1 MSVQIFRLRPI
12 ATALLLAT
20 CLPAPALADDADF
33 VTPSVTA
40 VQRTRERA
48 MSNGALGVNAFR
60 VHDLGFIG
68 TGVRVNV
75 LDTGVRATHRE
86 LGARVLRTQSR
97 DVSTSTG
104 RSSTGITDGHGHGTF
119 VASIIAGAADGY
131 GFTGVAPGASIISSE
146 VMSAATGWGG
156 SDAALLRAVR
166 NGISGGAFIHNMSLG
181 AGGPIGEA
189 ALREAVARGTLS
201 IVAAGNRG
209 VANPDWPARYAK
221 ETWANNSIIAVGAV
235 DSRNNIASFSNR
247 AGDTAN
253 WYVVALGVD
262 VVGAGASSNTAYV
275 SGSGTSM
282 ATPIVAGVAA
292 LIKERWTRLNASQVG
307 QIIFAT
313 TTDLGAPGIDPVYG
327 RGLVDAYRAMQPV
340 GTTGTRTAN
349 GQWSFNT
356 GGTLL
361 TASGTWNTRAMG
373 AASTLSGVLVFDS
386 FDRDFATDFSSA
398 LVTPRPVGFEG
409 LAPLSDRQMQFAEK
423 TLDPMGS
430 RMLLASETRLDRMRA
445 DGGEQ
450 QTLGNYVHRFRG
462 TNAVLGAAWVQK
474 FEGGTQF
481 GFGSG
486 GMNAFF
492 GLQGMDSVSTQQTA
506 QGLQNPMF
514 ALVPMAQ
521 SVGLALPVAQTWE
534 MKLGLA
540 SSHGGNAVAEQLGI
554 TGGMALKQTLA
565 LAELNRRFDEGRTV
579 IGLQV
584 ANLSENGS
592 LAGGQGYGLL
602 SLQEM
607 RTSTQA
613 LTLQA
618 ATRLSE
624 HLVAGA
630 QFTTAYLPA
639 AGNGGASLVT
649 GATSM
654 NLSGWGVGLTRFDA
668 FTKGDRLALTLSEPL
683 AVRSGSL
690 LLDVPTTVDGNGSI
704 GYERRS
710 LGLAGSARER
720 LYEATWS
727 MPLDKGTASL
737 MVSGMY
743 RQHALGNA
751 DASGE
756 LLGMLRFQRVF

>member
-1 MSVQIFRLRPI
+1 
-12 ATALLLAT
+12 
-20 CLPAPALADDADF
+20 
-33 VTPSVTA
+33 
-40 VQRTRERA
+40 
-48 MSNGALGVNAFR
+48 
-60 VHDLGFIG
+60 
-68 TGVRVNV
+68 
-75 LDTGVRATHRE
+75 
-86 LGARVLRTQSR
+86 
-97 DVSTSTG
+97 
-104 RSSTGITDGHGHGTF
+104 
-119 VASIIAGAADGY
+119 
-131 GFTGVAPGASIISSE
+131 
-146 VMSAATGWGG
+146 
-156 SDAALLRAVR
+156 
-166 NGISGGAFIHNMSLG
+166 
-181 AGGPIGEA
+181 
-189 ALREAVARGTLS
+189 
-201 IVAAGNRG
+201 
-209 VANPDWPARYAK
+209 
-221 ETWANNSIIAVGAV
+221 
-235 DSRNNIASFSNR
+235 
-247 AGDTAN
+247 
-253 WYVVALGVD
+253 
-262 VVGAGASSNTAYV
+262 
-275 SGSGTSM
+275 
-282 ATPIVAGVAA
+282 
-292 LIKERWTRLNASQVG
+292 
-307 QIIFAT
+307 
-313 TTDLGAPGIDPVYG
+313 
-327 RGLVDAYRAMQPV
+327 
-340 GTTGTRTAN
+340 
-349 GQWSFNT
+349 
-356 GGTLL
+356 
-361 TASGTWNTRAMG
+361 
-373 AASTLSGVLVFDS
+373 
-386 FDRDFATDFSSA
+386 
-398 LVTPRPVGFEG
+398 
-409 LAPLSDRQMQFAEK
+409 
-423 TLDPMGS
+423 
-430 RMLLASETRLDRMRA
+430 
-445 DGGEQ
+445 
-450 QTLGNYVHRFRG
+450 
-462 TNAVLGAAWVQK
+462 
-474 FEGGTQF
+474 
-481 GFGSG
+481 
-486 GMNAFF
+486 
-492 GLQGMDSVSTQQTA
+492 
-506 QGLQNPMF
+506 
-514 ALVPMAQ
+514 MAQ

-565 LAELNRRFDEGRTV
+565 LAELNRRFDGGRTV